1 MRRIM
6 HRLALGAI
14 AGCALLSPAVAQA
27 TTRAEAVTKGVEY
40 VKKVQKSESATGA
53 PLFGGDWALTSLA
66 AAGTAAA
73 NLQRGEGT
81 ANARGW
87 YRSFIEKPST
97 WPGVVENP
105 ATEYEKAALVSYAAG
120 IDPARVSAEQNLLAR
135 ILSEY
140 QKSKP
145 GYYGKPSIF
154 EGTVFGLL
162 ALADTKTT
170 GGVKR
175 IPQPLLQK
183 SIEVIER
190 NKHTDGGWNY
200 QQAEGSETIKN
211 SAAEPDTTG
220 AAIAALCTAGVS
232 PSASVIAN
240 AEEFLKSILTKE
252 GEFESEFG
260 ANADSN
266 AWAVQGLNA
275 CGVNAET
282 FKKKSEA
289 GYKSPVEFL
298 ISLQVASGTNKGA
311 FLYKTGGSVSNYA
324 SQDAL
329 RALAGGG
336 FTAEPPVPTGGAAQW
351 LFSESFLA
359 STKSQLA
366 LVINNGSTLEV
377 CSVEVEPGAVA
388 TMPLATVLTDAET
401 KATPSGC
408 VMSFEPA
415 SGEGAITKING
426 TAGTWKVSLNG
437 ATEKTAERGTAVGLG
452 VTIYLTL

>member
-1 MRRIM
+1 MKGIIQ
-6 HRLALGAI
+6 RLALGVI
-14 AGCALLSPAVAQA
+14 AGCVLLSPAVAQA
-27 TTRAEAVTKGVEY
+27 VTKAEAVTRGVEY
-40 VKKVQKSESATGA
+40 IKKVQKSEKATGA
-53 PLFGGDWALTSLA
+53 PSFGGDWALTSLA

-73 NLQRGEGT
+73 NVVRGEGT

-87 YRSFIEKPST
+87 YRGFIEKPST

-135 ILSEY
+135 IFSEY
-140 QKSKP
+140 QTGKP

-154 EGTVFGLL
+154 AGTVFGLL

-183 SIEVIER
+183 SIEVIEA

-200 QQAEGSETIKN
+200 QQAEGSEEIKN
-211 SAAEPDTTG
+211 SVSEPDTTG
-220 AAIAALCTAGVS
+220 AAMAALCTAGVS
-232 PSASVIAN
+232 SGAAVITN
-240 AEEFLKSILTKE
+240 AEAFLKSILTKE

-282 FKKKSEA
+282 FKKKEEA
-289 GYKSPVEFL
+289 GYKSPIDYL
-298 ISLQVASGTNKGA
+298 ISLQVAAGTNKGA
-311 FLYKTGGSVSNYA
+311 FLYQAGGSVNNYA

-336 FTAEPPVPTGGAAQW
+336 FTAEPPVPTGGPAQW
-351 LFSESFLA
+351 LFSENFLA

-366 LVINNGSTLEV
+366 LVINNGSTLKV
-377 CSVEVEPGAVA
+377 CSVEVEPGAVT
-388 TMPLATVLTDAET
+388 TMPLSTVLTNAKT

-408 VMSFEPA
+408 VTSFEPG
-415 SGEGAITKING
+415 SGEGAITSING
-426 TAGTWKVSLNG
+426 TAGTWKVILNG
-437 ATEKTAERGTAVGLG
+437 AAEKTAERSTAVGLG
-452 VTIYLTL
+452 ATIYLKL